1 MKRINEQRPKA
12 FIGAAISVGTSIVS
26 GIIGNRKKKKAEQ
39 AERLRQERLQNLQ
52 NHQAL
57 ASAQNES
64 MMSEEDRT
72 QFLSQYL
79 SKGGGVKTSPRK
91 GVKARIVEGGMAIP
105 IKKDSFLLKG
115 RKHNTGGIVIDAGK
129 TGVEAEGGEVVQVTP
144 KQLKVFSA
152 QPILNGNSPAEL
164 VQKGVEPSK
173 VFNAQES
180 FKDKNGLNDDGTK
193 KKAMGGKEKIGTR
206 LAASS
211 KSQLLQRVP
220 KYNKLNVNR
229 GTFGGGKGTGGGAGT
244 KIHPNDDIIEI
255 SKKDTLYIPVE
266 RNFNDA
272 FAEARRSG
280 KNHLS
285 FKISNIILI

>member
-57 ASAQNES
+57 ASAQNEN
-64 MMSEEDRT
+64 MMSEEERS

-91 GVKARIVEGGMAIP
+91 GVKARIVEGGTAIP
-105 IKKDSFLLKG
+105 IKNDSFLLKG

-129 TGVEAEGGEVVQVTP
+129 TGVEAEGGEVVQITP

-164 VQKGVEPSK
+164 VQSGVEPSK
-173 VFNAQES
+173 VFDAQEN
-180 FKDKNGLNDDGTK
+180 FKDRNGLNDDGTK
-193 KKAMGGKEKIGTR
+193 KKAMGGKEKKGSG
-206 LAASS
+206 LARTS
-211 KSQLLQRVP
+211 KSQLMQRVP
-220 KYNKLNVNR
+220 KYNRLYINR
-229 GTFGGGKGTGGGAGT
+229 GDFGGGQGGGAGT
-244 KIHPNDDIIEI
+244 GTKIHPSDDLYTI
-255 SKKDTLYIPVE
+255 SKTDTLYVPVE

-272 FAEARRSG
+272 FSEARRSDT
-280 KNHLS
+280 S
-285 FKISNIILI
+285 SI